1 MSKISFEITE
11 LDHPIES
18 TYDYLVKLLQE
29 KPELPSGT
37 VIHTDYQTAG
47 RGQLNNSWF
56 SSPRLDLPSSASTV
70 AADLVYQ

>member
-29 KPELPSGT
+29 RPSLPSGT

-47 RGQLNNSWF
+47 RGPVSYTH
-56 SSPRLDLPSSASTV
+56 LD
-70 AADLVYQ
+70 VYKRQV